1 MKFQKLKIISIL
13 KDQSHGIFALQ
24 LAERNHVKLPYT
36 TEEEMGKWAAK
47 MIADDGLN
55 GFMLC
60 DRTFNSV
67 CLHEQD
73 YEDVVL
79 ALAKMTQNRILFIR
93 NCI

>member
-1 MKFQKLKIISIL
+1 
-13 KDQSHGIFALQ
+13 
-24 LAERNHVKLPYT
+24 
-36 TEEEMGKWAAK
+36 MGKWAAK